1 MALTTR
7 QTNLLV
13 QQDWTKV
20 YQTFQNA
27 DFTSYDFETLRKTMI
42 DYLRTTYPE
51 DFNDFTDS
59 SEYIALIDLI
69 AFMGQSL
76 AFRAD
81 LNARENFIDTAQRQ
95 DSVFKLARL
104 VGYSP
109 KRNTAAQ
116 GVLKIESISTSE
128 QIFDSNGTDLT
139 NLIIGWNDSANENWH
154 EQMTAILNAGLV
166 NSQVIGKPGSTAT
179 INSIQTDTYSFNIVP
194 GQTPVYS
201 FNASVE
207 NRTMTFEAVSAIT
220 TGRDY
225 IYEPAPVPKSIFNIL
240 YRNDNLGNGSNN
252 TGFFISFKQGSL
264 NKIDFSLG
272 ESIPNRTVNVNF
284 NNINNSDAWL
294 YGTNAQGV
302 ANQYWSQVAAVAGTN
317 VAYSQTANRNIY
329 QINTRANDQV
339 DLVFGDGVFANI
351 PQGNFTFYYRQSN
364 GLNYK
369 ITPDEIS
376 KVNIPVSY
384 VSRTGR
390 VETMTLTASLRY
402 TVTNSS
408 ASESLADVRAN
419 APQQYYTQNR
429 MITGEDYNILPFSL
443 FNSVVKV
450 KAVNRTSSGV
460 SRFLDVL
467 DVTGKYSSTN
477 IFCDDGYLYRDTNST
492 DSFNFSFST
501 IGDVNNVIYN
511 KIRPIL
517 TAQKFTHFRYNS
529 TPRYTLSTDTS
540 GLVYWNSLTAFT
552 NGGTGQLESS
562 PPASTTSVGTALS
575 VGTGLAAPTS
585 HRNMISQGAMIKFTA
600 PSGYFFSAQ
609 NTIKAG
615 TAQYQGERN
624 YIYAA
629 VMAVNLTTRQL
640 TLNAHLPD
648 GAIASHVIPT
658 QATDF
663 VSDSK
668 VNQYTDPD
676 SIATISRISNLI
688 RSYQSFAIRYDLT
701 IGTFRIIT
709 STNINIGGMFDLDN
723 AGDASGKALDA
734 SWLILATYNNNQFT
748 VTNRGLSYVFESVGE
763 TTFYYDT
770 NLKVY
775 DSKLA
780 RTLHDQITVL
790 KINQA
795 PDGTAAIGQNIIWQI
810 YSNVVSSDGYKDPT
824 RVLITFPDSNNDG
837 VPDDP
842 DLFDTI
848 VNPTVNTSNK
858 VVFFKQQV
866 DLNNDAFVNTIP
878 VDRSTVVTDY
888 ITLADIK
895 LHGDAYIPGQI
906 FYATAENKFYSLVS
920 TNPTVTSD
928 ALTAYMAYSGRQ
940 QLSFQYQHVS
950 PNNRRIDPSP
960 NNIMDLFILTK
971 DYSTSY
977 QAWIRDT
984 SGTVTEPT
992 VLSNEELSSAYSTL
1006 NNYKALSDSIVYNP
1020 ATFKPLFGDK
1030 ADASL
1035 RAKFKV
1041 VANPNI
1047 VTSDFEIKSAVI
1059 AAINAY
1065 FTIDN
1070 WDFGETFYF
1079 SELSAYLHQALTP
1092 IVASII
1098 IVPADPSIQFGAM
1111 YQVNADSNEI
1121 ITSAATVNNVEVITS
1136 ITATNLNQTSTYN
1149 AQLGI

>member
-13 QQDWTKV
+13 QQDWTKI

-139 NLIIGWNDSANENWH
+139 NLIINWNDSSNENWY
-154 EQMTAILNAGLV
+154 EQMTAIFNAGLV

-207 NRTMTFEAVSAIT
+207 NRTMAFEAVSAAT

-252 TGFFISFKQGSL
+252 TGFFIFFKQGSL

-272 ESIPNRTVNVNF
+272 ENIPNRTVNINF

-302 ANQYWSQVAAVAGTN
+302 ANQYWTQVAAVAGTN
-317 VAYSQTANRNIY
+317 VAYSQTANRYIY

-339 DLVFGDGVFANI
+339 DLIFGDGVFANI

-390 VETMTLTASLRY
+390 VETMTLTASLQY

-408 ASESLADVRAN
+408 SSESLADVRAN

-501 IGDVNNVIYN
+501 IGDVNDVVYN
-511 KIRPIL
+511 QIRPIL
-517 TAQKFTHFRYNS
+517 TTQKFTHFRYNT
-529 TPRYTLSTDTS
+529 TPRYTLSTDDGGS
-540 GLVYWNSLTAFT
+540 LYWNSLTAFT

-562 PPASTTSVGTALS
+562 PPSSTTSVGTALS
-575 VGTGLAAPTS
+575 IGAGLASPTS
-585 HRNMISQGAMIKFTA
+585 HRNMINQGAMIKFTA
-600 PSGYFFSAQ
+600 PTGYFFSAQ

-615 TAQYQGERN
+615 TAQYQGEHN

-640 TLNAHLPD
+640 TLNAHIPD
-648 GAIASHVIPT
+648 GAIASQVIPV

-663 VSDSK
+663 AVDSK
-668 VNQYTDPD
+668 ANLYTDEV
-676 SIATISRISNLI
+676 TVSRISTLI
-688 RSYQSFAIRYDLT
+688 RSYQSFAIRYDLVT
-701 IGTFRIIT
+701 GTFRIVT
-709 STNINIGGMFDLDN
+709 ATNINSTGVFSLDN
-723 AGDASGKALDA
+723 AEDASGKALNS
-734 SWLILATYNNNQFT
+734 SWLILVMYNNNQFT
-748 VTNRGLSYVFESVGE
+748 VTSRGLNYVFESVGE

-770 NLKVY
+770 KLKVY
-775 DSKLA
+775 DSKSAKVLQ
-780 RTLHDQITVL
+780 DQVVVL

-795 PDGTAAIGQNIIWQI
+795 PDSANAIGQNIVWQI
-810 YSNVVSSDGYKDPT
+810 YSNVISSDGYKDPT

-842 DLFDTI
+842 DLFDTV
-848 VNPTVNTSNK
+848 VNPTVNISSK
-858 VVFFKQQV
+858 LVFFKQQV
-866 DLNNDAFVNTIP
+866 DPNNDAFINTIP
-878 VDRSTVVTDY
+878 VDKASIVTDY
-888 ITLADIK
+888 TTLTDVK

-906 FYATAENKFYSLVS
+906 FYATAEGKFYSLDS
-920 TNPTVTSD
+920 TNPTVTSM
-928 ALTAYMAYSGRQ
+928 LTDHVAYSGRQ
-940 QLSFQYQHVS
+940 QLSFQYKHVS

-984 SGTVTEPT
+984 SGTVMEPT
-992 VLSNEELSSAYSTL
+992 VPTNEELSSAYSTL

-1020 ATFKPLFGDK
+1020 ATFKPLFGNK

-1065 FTIDN
+1065 FTVDN

-1079 SELSAYLHQALTP
+1079 SELSAYLHQTLTP

-1136 ITATNLNQTSTYN
+1136 ITATNLNQTTTYN